1 MIFDTHAHYDDKQFD
16 QDREELLASM
26 KDNGIGTIVD
36 VGSNMETSTWIVE
49 AVTRYP
55 MMYGAVGV
63 HPSDTA
69 ELKESDIDTLKKY
82 AAMDRILA
90 IGEIGLDYYWDEPER
105 SIQKKWFEAQI
116 ELARDVKLPII
127 IHSRDAAKDTY
138 DIMKALHA
146 EEIGGVVHC
155 FSYSKEMARQF
166 LDMGFYI
173 GIGGVVTFKNA
184 KTLKEVAAYTPLDR
198 IVLET
203 DCPYLSPEPN
213 RGKRNSSLN
222 LNYVA
227 EALSQIKGINK
238 EELIAVTEEN
248 ARQLYRMKEVY
259 RVKLGNPKNTIEVI
273 QKYDFDFQKKFGQN
287 FLIDERVLEKIISAA
302 EVNKDD
308 FVLEIGPG
316 IGTMTQYLAENARE
330 VMAVEIDKNLIPILS
345 DTLSAYDN
353 VSILNADILK
363 VDIAKIVE
371 EKNGGKPV
379 KVVAN
384 LPYYITTPII
394 MGLFESHVPIDSIT
408 VMVQKEVADRMQSGP
423 GTKDYGA
430 LSLAVQ
436 YYAEPYVVANVPPNC
451 FMPRPKV
458 GSAVIRLTKYKD
470 APIKVTNEKLLFQL
484 IRASFNQRRKT
495 LQNGIKNF
503 GGLNFSKEQVAQAL
517 EEMELPASV
526 RGEALTLEQF
536 AQLSNIL
543 DR

>member
-138 DIMKALHA
+138 DIMKALYA

-155 FSYSKEMARQF
+155 FSYSKDS
-166 LDMGFYI
+166 LI
-173 GIGGVVTFKNA
+173 I
-184 KTLKEVAAYTPLDR
+184 LKEVAAYTPLDR

-248 ARQLYRMKEVY
+248 ARQLYRMKEV
-259 RVKLGNPKNTIEVI
+259 
-273 QKYDFDFQKKFGQN
+273 
-287 FLIDERVLEKIISAA
+287 
-302 EVNKDD
+302 
-308 FVLEIGPG
+308 
-316 IGTMTQYLAENARE
+316 
-330 VMAVEIDKNLIPILS
+330 
-345 DTLSAYDN
+345 
-353 VSILNADILK
+353 
-363 VDIAKIVE
+363 
-371 EKNGGKPV
+371 
-379 KVVAN
+379 
-384 LPYYITTPII
+384 
-394 MGLFESHVPIDSIT
+394 
-408 VMVQKEVADRMQSGP
+408 
-423 GTKDYGA
+423 
-430 LSLAVQ
+430 
-436 YYAEPYVVANVPPNC
+436 
-451 FMPRPKV
+451 
-458 GSAVIRLTKYKD
+458 
-470 APIKVTNEKLLFQL
+470 
-484 IRASFNQRRKT
+484 
-495 LQNGIKNF
+495 
-503 GGLNFSKEQVAQAL
+503 
-517 EEMELPASV
+517 
-526 RGEALTLEQF
+526 
-536 AQLSNIL
+536 
-543 DR
+543 